1 MPIVNWTQLGQPFT
15 RFNVTVSDP
24 WMLALEM
31 LQGATHLQIT
41 ATGTWVMMDGLVAA
55 CGPNGLAG
63 LPIQPDRLII
73 ADCPLGALIG
83 KFGGSAAT
91 LSSASATGSSA
102 PALAEGRAFGIGT
115 YCVTKIP
122 DGFIGPLL
130 LGFNSLVRPVR
141 VTDLTVGI
149 AGATPTL

>member
-1 MPIVNWTQLGQPFT
+1 MPIVNWAQLGQPFT
-15 RFNVTVSDP
+15 RSNVAISDP
-24 WMLALEM
+24 WMLAVEM
-31 LQGATHLQIT
+31 LQGATHIQIT
-41 ATGTWVMMDGLVAA
+41 ATGSWVTMDGLVAE

-73 ADCPLGALIG
+73 ADYPLGALIG
-83 KFGGSAAT
+83 KFGGSTAT
-91 LSSASATGSSA
+91 LYPASATGAAAPTSA
-102 PALAEGRAFGIGT
+102 EDRPFGVGA

-130 LGFNSLVRPVR
+130 LGFNSLARPVR
-141 VTDLTVGI
+141 VTDLTVAI